1 MNHIQD
7 TIPRI
12 ITVQATVCSSW
23 NRGINSGQYA
33 AVAGYNGR
41 VIYEKTARDPNGKYW
56 YMRWIASTN
65 RWQFEYAGRPLR
77 SGSSAWGQVLTDLD
91 FDTPGSYKN
100 FLFQKIVTKL
110 MFFTGY
116 DIRDVVQSR
125 ANCIYTMSGEG

>member
-1 MNHIQD
+1 MNYIQD
-7 TIPRI
+7 TVPRI

-65 RWQFEYAGRPLR
+65 RWRFEYSGRLLTP
-77 SGSSAWGQVLTDLD
+77 GTSAWGQVLTDID
-91 FDTPGSYKN
+91 FNTPGRSKK
-100 FLFQKIVTKL
+100 FLFQKNVTKL
-110 MFFTGY
+110 MFL
-116 DIRDVVQSR
+116 
-125 ANCIYTMSGEG
+125 